1 MSLVRLCHLN
11 VLHSSSVMYTFCDFS
26 FSFTLKVEMIV
37 CASKHQYCCPKNGSI
52 EKYIS
57 ASIMWLFTC
66 ECRHGLML
74 KVFKLPIMRCYKS
87 IVIIDSKNLT
97 ITKCKYKEKR

>member
-1 MSLVRLCHLN
+1 MLGQALPPQY

-26 FSFTLKVEMIV
+26 FGFTLKVEMIV
-37 CASKHQYCCPKNGSI
+37 CASKHQCLLYCCPKNGSI

-74 KVFKLPIMRCYKS
+74 KVLKLPKIRCYK
-87 IVIIDSKNLT
+87 
-97 ITKCKYKEKR
+97 

>member
-1 MSLVRLCHLN
+1 MSSVRLCPLN

-26 FSFTLKVEMIV
+26 FGFALKVEMIV
-37 CASKHQYCCPKNGSI
+37 CASKHQCLLYRFSKNGSI

-66 ECRHGLML
+66 ECRQGLML

-87 IVIIDSKNLT
+87 IVITNSKNLT
-97 ITKCKYKEKR
+97 ITIM